1 MGFRA
6 MFDAILGQP
15 QSRRSE
21 RSRLL
26 PSAASLKAEADLS
39 EYRAKAMDANNRAS
53 MGVVL
58 DATRAMA
65 TEARIRFMLGGMIG
79 ETDRGKAHDDRH

>member
-6 MFDAILGQP
+6 MLDAFRNHTPL
-15 QSRRSE
+15 RRPE
-21 RSRLL
+21 RRRLQ
-26 PSAASLKAEADLS
+26 PSAASIKVEADLS
-39 EYRAKAMDANNRAS
+39 ENRAKAMDANNRAS

-65 TEARIRFMLGGMIG
+65 TEARIRLMLGGMIG

>member
-1 MGFRA
+1 MLSALWTQKSAR
-6 MFDAILGQP
+6 P
-15 QSRRSE
+15 PE
-21 RSRLL
+21 R
-26 PSAASLKAEADLS
+26 ASLRLSAVSLKTEADLS
-39 EYRAKAMDANNRAS
+39 VDRNRAMEANNRAS